1 MSMTP
6 EQWDRLIA
14 RLARETYEDAMRDTD
29 YIFIAETAASH
40 VDVYRMLH
48 PELPVWAE
56 HPVGLGYVFE
66 RDPVRHTAI
75 GYRLVRP
82 PEICTLLMEIHES

>member
-29 YIFIAETAASH
+29 YIFIEEACD

-56 HPVGLGYVFE
+56 HPVGLGHMFEE

-75 GYRLVRP
+75 GYRIVRP
-82 PEICTLLMEIHES
+82 PEICTLLMDIYES